1 MEESSEANKN
11 AKKKQKIEK
20 LTLKVKLFTNKNRRL
35 KRKLEKV
42 TDSHSDNLNN
52 TNESNTNSVTDSSY
66 QTFLSSISPCVNV
79 TDPS

>member
-11 AKKKQKIEK
+11 VKKKQKIEK
-20 LTLKVKLFTNKNRRL
+20 LTLKVKLFTNENRRL

-52 TNESNTNSVTDSSY
+52 TNESETNSDTDSSY
-66 QTFLSSISPCVNV
+66 QTLLSSISPSANV
-79 TDPS
+79 TEPS

>member
-1 MEESSEANKN
+1 MW
-11 AKKKQKIEK
+11 KKQKIEK
-20 LTLKVKLFTNKNRRL
+20 LTLKVKLFTNENRRL

-52 TNESNTNSVTDSSY
+52 TNESETNSDTDSSY
-66 QTFLSSISPCVNV
+66 QTLLSNISPSANV

>member
-1 MEESSEANKN
+1 MW
-11 AKKKQKIEK
+11 KKQKIEK
-20 LTLKVKLFTNKNRRL
+20 LTLKLKRFTNENRRL

-52 TNESNTNSVTDSSY
+52 TNESETNSNTDSSY
-66 QTFLSSISPCVNV
+66 QTLLSSISSSANV